1 MRIKCIEYKPIVV
14 MQPIQ
19 PSDTVQLESA
29 KGWCELG
36 SFNEANEELEKITS
50 PYSFHPDVLEVRWQI
65 DSHLK
70 RRDTALEIAVQI
82 IKLDPERVTGWLYK
96 ASSLQ
101 ELNRPKEAY
110 ETLIEAN
117 ERFPAN
123 RSVLFELSDICCM
136 LPERLNES
144 DDWLAK
150 SLELGINKVKTQEF
164 DDPRFDQF
172 NRQD

>member
-1 MRIKCIEYKPIVV
+1 MN
-14 MQPIQ
+14 PIQ
-19 PSDTVQLESA
+19 PADTLHLESA

-36 SFNEANEELEKITS
+36 SFSEANEELEKISS
-50 PYSFHPDVLEVRWQI
+50 PSSAHPDVMEVRWQI
-65 DSHLK
+65 YSNLK
-70 RRDTALEIAVQI
+70 RRDCILEIAVEI
-82 IKLDPERVTGWLYK
+82 IKLDPRRVTGWLYK
-96 ASSLQ
+96 ANSLQ
-101 ELNRPKEAY
+101 ELNRPLEAY

-117 ERFPAN
+117 ERFPKN
-123 RSVLFELSDICCM
+123 KTVLFELSDICCM

-150 SLELGINKVKTQEF
+150 SLEIGIQKVKTKAF